1 MRCADAG
8 RASQAGG
15 VVGVGGPLVR
25 PSSSCGY
32 GRRGRRGGRG
42 MASPRGSGDASLALF
57 GAWSLSL
64 AASASSACKL
74 LSADNAATGCP
85 VARTVPHATGSSIQT
100 GISCRRV
107 TGASTSEQRAA
118 APVARAMTSSRRT
131 ERPAQGCQA

>member
-1 MRCADAG
+1 MHRPVSAG
-8 RASQAGG
+8 
-15 VVGVGGPLVR
+15 LL
-25 PSSSCGY
+25 
-32 GRRGRRGGRG
+32 
-42 MASPRGSGDASLALF
+42 SLALL
-57 GAWSLSL
+57 GARSLSL

-100 GISCRRV
+100 GISWRRV

-131 ERPAQGCQA
+131 GRPAQGCQA